1 MFNVLV
7 IYQILM
13 VLGCIFFVILMMR
26 QRESGLSKLMLCI
39 GFLGAIQNAGYLLE
53 LVSQDIGEAMVAV
66 RMEYLGGAFI
76 TTFLFVFVVRYCGYS
91 VPTKLEVLMLGLDGF
106 ALVCIWGYKHT
117 NLYYKTVS
125 FVTDGVIPH
134 LVLGRG
140 PFYYIFLIQLIIQLV
155 GCFLITMHA
164 NRRSQK
170 GHMKLNVITLGICCI
185 FPIIGLVFSLSRVT
199 NGFDV
204 VPGFEAI
211 GILGFGIVIIFYHV
225 FDLSISAHEEVIK
238 SMDEAVLIL
247 DADGGFIEAND
258 KAEELFH
265 ILSSYKKGDSVSEE
279 SLKDILADKN
289 NFEYNNGSHSFDIH
303 VNKIWN
309 KRILAGYALVFMD
322 VTENKL
328 QLQQMQTLKANAE
341 NANRAKSEFLAR
353 MSHEIR
359 TPINAVL
366 GMNEMVLRESKEP
379 EIKKYSM
386 DIRSSAQTL
395 LGIIN
400 DILDFS
406 RIESGKLE
414 IIPAEYELNSMLN
427 DLFNMF
433 TIRTQE
439 KGLKFDVVVDPN
451 LPSKLYGDDIR
462 IRQVISNFL
471 SNAVKYTDKGTVTF
485 TLSGRTEA
493 DCAIL
498 HFMVKDTGIGIKQE
512 NMSKLFLAF
521 ERFDEMKNRY
531 IEGTGLGMNIS
542 AQILKLMG
550 ADLKVESVYGKGSSF
565 SFDLRQR
572 IIDGEPIGSFQ
583 ERARKAA
590 VEHVYHTSF
599 TAPEGEILLVDDNR
613 VNRKVFCGLLKQTK
627 VQIKDVGSGMECLEE
642 VRKKHYDVI
651 FLDHMMPE
659 MDGMETMNRMKQMQ
673 DNQCTD
679 TPVVMLTANAI
690 MGAREN
696 YLAAGFDD
704 FLAKPIEQDKLDKI
718 MLQWMPPEKIQSS
731 YAGTDPM

>member
-1 MFNVLV
+1 MFSFLV
-7 IYQILM
+7 IYQIFM

-76 TTFLFVFVVRYCGYS
+76 TTFLFVFVVRYCGYT
-91 VPTKLEVLMLGLDGF
+91 VPRKLEALMFGLDGF
-106 ALVCIWGYKHT
+106 ALLCIWCYKHT
-117 NLYYKTVS
+117 NMYYKTVT
-125 FVTDGVIPH
+125 FVMDGVVPH
-134 LVLGRG
+134 LVLERG

-155 GCFLITMHA
+155 GCFLITIHA

-170 GHMKLNVITLGICCI
+170 GRLKLNVLTLGICCI
-185 FPIIGLVFSLSRVT
+185 FPIVGLVFSLSRVID
-199 NGFDV
+199 GFDV
-204 VPGFEAI
+204 VPGFEAL

-279 SLKDILADKN
+279 SLKDVFADKN
-289 NFEYNNGSHSFDIH
+289 NFEYTNGNHSFEVH

-341 NANRAKSEFLAR
+341 HANRAKSEFLAR

-406 RIESGKLE
+406 KIESGKLE

-433 TIRTQE
+433 SLRTQE

-462 IRQVISNFL
+462 IRQVLSNFL

-485 TLSGRTEA
+485 TLSGRKEE
-493 DCAIL
+493 DSVIL
-498 HFMVKDTGIGIKQE
+498 HFMVSDTGIGIKQE

-550 ADLKVESVYGKGSSF
+550 ADLKVESIYGKGSSF

-572 IIDGEPIGSFQ
+572 IIVEEPIGSFQ

-590 VEHVYHTSF
+590 EEHVYHTSF
-599 TAPEGEILLVDDNR
+599 TAQEGEILLVDDNR

-627 VQIKDVGSGMECLEE
+627 VQIKDVGSGKECLEE

-673 DNQCTD
+673 DNLSAD

-718 MLQWMPPEKIQSS
+718 MLQWMPPEKIQSNI
-731 YAGTDPM
+731 